1 MTDRT
6 MRAKM
11 YVASISK
18 SHNDATDPAKVTGVA
33 LQLGGV
39 SKSGPY
45 NPDGSGDEDNSFARW
60 SPSVSLTIQIQ
71 NPALFDSFHYGQ
83 KFYVDFTEAP
93 DSPKAPDTVAHQSV

>member
-1 MTDRT
+1 MTERT

-11 YVASISK
+11 QVVDIKMSRDMA
-18 SHNDATDPAKVTGVA
+18 DPHKVTGVS
-33 LQLGGV
+33 LQLIGV

-93 DSPKAPDTVAHQSV
+93 DSPARPA